1 MKKLLFLLSLVVTF
15 VFTSCQNK
23 ELTAQGEL
31 TAISKKS
38 ATINGLEYQTE
49 NGTTDFILDNEITV
63 DGEEAY
69 IYASGSNFYVSKAK
83 QRDIE
88 SLTEGDTFM
97 SLLVITILV
106 ILFGRIIYNLAE
118 RERKQKISAD
128 YKSENYQLILCIIL
142 ISIPTILLLL
152 NRSFPEKLGKLSFTS
167 SNVELCDYGTLTQI
181 ENTTAIINNK
191 VWKINQTTALNTK
204 KALQIN
210 NTYAVIEKNHR
221 RYLFETNSVK
231 QLQTEIDFIK
241 NKKGIIYEI
250 IIYILTC
257 SGVATPVGIYFA
269 RRPKRQRKSY
279 VSEDGKNGH
288 SVEE

>member
-1 MKKLLFLLSLVVTF
+1 MKQVLFLLSLVVTF
-15 VFTSCQNK
+15 VFTSCQNHEVVAK
-23 ELTAQGEL
+23 GEL
-31 TAISKKS
+31 TAISEKS
-38 ATINGLEYQTE
+38 ATINGLEYQTQ

-83 QRDIE
+83 KEDIKALNDD
-88 SLTEGDTFM
+88 SSILALTIITVMVALLGYIIKLLTE
-97 SLLVITILV
+97 IL
-106 ILFGRIIYNLAE
+106 
-118 RERKQKISAD
+118 RKQELNCRISR
-128 YKSENYQLILCIIL
+128 EVNTLILCMVAL
-142 ISIPTILLLL
+142 VFPTICLILG
-152 NRSFPEKLGKLSFTS
+152 RSLPEKLGQLSFTT
-167 SNVELCDYGTLTQI
+167 SNVELCDYGTLSKF
-181 ENTTAIINNK
+181 ENNIAIINNK

-241 NKKGIIYEI
+241 NKQGVIYEI

-269 RRPKRQRKSY
+269 RRPNKRRQSY

-288 SVEE
+288 SVE